1 MGSDF
6 QNFAPISYLT
16 KKNGGKFEMSEV
28 IDTKRNFQTTQH
40 FHFLIEIKILPE
52 EVVDLPNKTVYLCLI
67 FVSSRFICIR
77 IAFTKHFDISDRL
90 KIVRLCAN
98 RKIRVCGCLHCVLL
112 FVRTGGQTKVV
123 K

>member
-6 QNFAPISYLT
+6 ENFAPI
-16 KKNGGKFEMSEV
+16 FEIPEV

-52 EVVDLPNKTVYLCLI
+52 VDLSNKTVYLCLI

-112 FVRTGGQTKVV
+112 FVRTGGQTKGV